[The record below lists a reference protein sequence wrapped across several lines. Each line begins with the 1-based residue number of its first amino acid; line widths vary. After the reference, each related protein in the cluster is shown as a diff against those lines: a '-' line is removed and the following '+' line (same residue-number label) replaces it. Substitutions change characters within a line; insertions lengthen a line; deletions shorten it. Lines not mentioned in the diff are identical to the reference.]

1 MIILG
6 VDPGYRNLGLS
17 IVKVPE
23 HSTRLEVIF
32 SRNMSV
38 GKATA
43 PLMFTKF
50 LWPELTRLHEE
61 HKFEAIASETPPFIM
76 GQIKTTAFLWAVS
89 SIIVS
94 WAYAHD
100 IPFKHASPI
109 SLKRAV
115 CRVLQLPWSRKY
127 IPKKSDVK
135 AAVKRLTVDGEGRA
149 TSHENDATLA
159 AALMFSELIPRNT
172 PDGNAKD

>member
-1 MIILG
+1 MIVLG

-17 IVKVPE
+17 IVDISE
-23 HSTRLEVIF
+23 HSTRLEIPF
-32 SRNMSV
+32 SRNMSG

-50 LWPELTRLHEE
+50 LWPELERLHAEY
-61 HKFEAIASETPPFIM
+61 KIEAIASETPPFIM

-100 IPFKHASPI
+100 IPFRHASPI

-115 CRVLQLPWSRKY
+115 SRTLQVPWTNKY
-127 IPKKSDVK
+127 IPRKSDVK
-135 AAVKRLTVDGEGRA
+135 AAVKRLTKDGTARS
-149 TSHENDATLA
+149 TSHENDAILA
-159 AALMFSELIPRNT
+159 AAMMFSDLIPDA
-172 PDGNAKD
+172 PKKP